1 MISEWMDQ
9 GNINEY
15 LKPKE
20 HYEVNRLE
28 LVSCDLLLGCNEIF
42 VD

>member
-15 LKPKE
+15 LKLKE
-20 HYEVNRLE
+20 HDEVNRIE
-28 LVSCDLLLGCNEIF
+28 LVSSNLLLG
-42 VD
+42 VVT